1 MTLFTDSY
9 FDWKFNCTVLHF
21 HKIIIIMITTVFQR
35 VHVATPSSTDVY
47 STLDLYKS
55 DKDTSPFGK
64 LKVSTVVE
72 RPAIIK
78 KCG

>member
-1 MTLFTDSY
+1 M
-9 FDWKFNCTVLHF
+9 
-21 HKIIIIMITTVFQR
+21 
-35 VHVATPSSTDVY
+35 ATPSSTDVY